1 MDPTDPDPQHYSF
14 EVALYQQFISLIR
27 EELVEELANKLG
39 LVRVGWIF
47 TDLVPLA
54 NGKVRNKLL
63 LFLFTTCKILLVI

>member
-1 MDPTDPDPQHYSF
+1 LK
-14 EVALYQQFISLIR
+14 VGLCQQFISLLR

-54 NGKVRNKLL
+54 NGKVRNKLY
-63 LFLFTTCKILLVI
+63 LFFDLVHNADSDFVSINVADP